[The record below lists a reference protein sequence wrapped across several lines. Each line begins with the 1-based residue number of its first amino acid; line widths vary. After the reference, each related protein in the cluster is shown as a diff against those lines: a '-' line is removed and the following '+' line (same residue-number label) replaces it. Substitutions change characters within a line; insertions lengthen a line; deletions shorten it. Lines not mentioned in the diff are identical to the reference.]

1 MIWYTRLWIVHSCSF
16 SPLRRHDFLESKDNL
31 FENSTK
37 IVPESETSGLD
48 NNEDFEDF
56 ITVDDVTTA
65 ENK

>member
-1 MIWYTRLWIVHSCSF
+1 MLLKF
-16 SPLRRHDFLESKDNL
+16 SPSRLVLF

-48 NNEDFEDF
+48 NDEDFEDF

-65 ENK
+65 ENKQNIKQALLKEDA